1 MASDKRREKDYR
13 IKKSHRLLADLLFGG
28 MSRLYGIRAEIPE
41 EVRQLSG
48 PFLFLANHVG
58 TYEPFLYYYFLQKPI
73 HFVAS
78 EGVMQDPFM
87 AWLLKGFGV
96 IAKKK
101 NRRDSKVIRE
111 MLQLSRAGHSIGLF
125 PEGNRTWT
133 GNTLYYEPSIAKLI
147 KRMNVPVITAR
158 SKGMLLFNPRWA
170 GRLRKTPVRLEYR
183 LIFDRE
189 GIAAS
194 GEDEIYE
201 KISRALA
208 HDEWEWQ
215 RSKRNRIKSRHRAE
229 YLETFLFLCPRCEHT
244 GSLRS
249 RGNEVH
255 CKHCGLHI
263 HVDEYGF
270 FQFEAGSKRRFG
282 NARDWFAWQMG
293 AFEKQLNHALSRK
306 VSEPLFI
313 DPSMHFFEFG
323 SDKVKKYGPAEV
335 RTYIDRIEV
344 HPEKGGARVFRF
356 EHIDAISTEL
366 HERLE
371 LHAGGRSFR
380 LHGRKPGV
388 SSLKY
393 EIAANIIWKK
403 QGSEHKLSA
412 YLKSFFQNGQQPANE
427 GRPPS
432 GA

>member
-1 MASDKRREKDYR
+1 MGVGKSREPEFRIRR
-13 IKKSHRLLADLLFGG
+13 SHRLLADLLFGLMG
-28 MSRLYGIRAEIPE
+28 KIYGIRAKIPE
-41 EVRQLSG
+41 EVRKING

-78 EGVMQDPFM
+78 DAVMQDRFM
-87 AWLLKGFGV
+87 SWLLKGFGV
-96 IAKKK
+96 IQKKK
-101 NRRDSKVIRE
+101 NRRDSKVIRD
-111 MLQLSRAGHSIGLF
+111 MLQVSRAGHSLGLF

-147 KRMNVPVITAR
+147 KKLNVPVITAR

-170 GRLRKTPVRLEYR
+170 NRLRKTPVLLEYH
-183 LIFDRE
+183 LLYNQEEISSSDETEIFQKVS
-189 GIAAS
+189 A
-194 GEDEIYE
+194 
-201 KISRALA
+201 ALA

-215 RSKRNRIKSRHRAE
+215 SRKRNRIRSRHRAE
-229 YLETFLFLCPRCEHT
+229 YLESFLFLCPHCEHT
-244 GSLRS
+244 GSLHS
-249 RGNEVH
+249 RGNDLE
-255 CKHCGLHI
+255 CKHCGTGV

-270 FQFEAGSKRRFG
+270 FDFGPDAKRSFD
-282 NARDWFAWQMG
+282 NARDWFAWQMI
-293 AFEKQLNHALSRK
+293 AFEKQVEDALAHQSA
-306 VSEPLFI
+306 EPLFV
-313 DPSMHFFEFG
+313 DPSMHFFEFAA
-323 SDKVKKYGPAEV
+323 DEVKKYGPAGV
-335 RTYIDRIEV
+335 HTYIDRIEV
-344 HPEKGGARVFRF
+344 HPEKGPAHIFPL
-356 EHIDAISTEL
+356 EQIDAISTEL

-371 LHAGGRSFR
+371 LHAGGKSFR
-380 LHGRKPGV
+380 LSGKKPGV

-412 YLKSFFQNGQQPANE
+412 YLKTFLQSGQQPAKE